1 MNALILLSIL
11 LSAALG
17 IARGADLAF
26 GTDAVTGLCTVGSV
40 WWRYA
45 ALGAV
50 VLAAVLIGRHCA
62 GKAETVRSR
71 QPLAGVLAFAGAV
84 CFLAAAGAQLAVGLS
99 ATSSFVRSILEC
111 ICAVWLS
118 TLGRCWLTPSG
129 WKKPTGGLYL
139 AVAGS
144 VLFYWNVLML
154 LRAVLEALCAFWMIG
169 LGLSWLRKDWKTSTR
184 SLTPAVL
191 GSVIFYWCVLARFM
205 ENSSSWHRVAPT
217 AAVWQALAAL
227 LLLSSLAR
235 ALYLPKP
242 ENGRTLCAAGLAAL
256 CLCLCW
262 ELPHAVVLAVGAA
275 AEPALLPELFAALA
289 LCCVGALGGVCAAA
303 CARRP
308 E

>member
-111 ICAVWLS
+111 ILS
-118 TLGRCWLTPSG
+118 L
-129 WKKPTGGLYL
+129 
-139 AVAGS
+139 
-144 VLFYWNVLML
+144 
-154 LRAVLEALCAFWMIG
+154 IH
-169 LGLSWLRKDWKTSTR
+169 
-184 SLTPAVL
+184 
-191 GSVIFYWCVLARFM
+191 I
-205 ENSSSWHRVAPT
+205 
-217 AAVWQALAAL
+217 
-227 LLLSSLAR
+227 
-235 ALYLPKP
+235 
-242 ENGRTLCAAGLAAL
+242 
-256 CLCLCW
+256 
-262 ELPHAVVLAVGAA
+262 
-275 AEPALLPELFAALA
+275 
-289 LCCVGALGGVCAAA
+289 
-303 CARRP
+303 
-308 E
+308 

>member
-1 MNALILLSIL
+1 MNFFIMVSLF

-17 IARGADLAF
+17 VFRGIDLALL
-26 GTDAVTGLCTVGSV
+26 TDAETGLCIVGSV
-40 WWRYA
+40 WLRYGVLAVAVGA
-45 ALGAV
+45 AVAAGRCCKPQTDALRGHCTPSGVVALAAAV
-50 VLAAVLIGRHCA
+50 CYGEAAVLRILWMG
-62 GKAETVRSR
+62 SS
-71 QPLAGVLAFAGAV
+71 
-84 CFLAAAGAQLAVGLS
+84 AA
-99 ATSSFVRSILEC
+99 
-111 ICAVWLS
+111 
-118 TLGRCWLTPSG
+118 
-129 WKKPTGGLYL
+129 
-139 AVAGS
+139 
-144 VLFYWNVLML
+144 ML
-154 LRAVLEALCAFWMIG
+154 IRAALEALCAFWMIG
-169 LGLSWLRKDWKTSTR
+169 LGLSWLRKDWKTPTR

-191 GSVIFYWCVLARFM
+191 GSAVFYWCVLARFM

-217 AAVWQALAAL
+217 AAVWQALVAL

-262 ELPHAVVLAVGAA
+262 ELSHAAVLAVGAA

>member
-1 MNALILLSIL
+1 MNSLILLSIL

-144 VLFYWNVLML
+144 VLFYWNVLM
-154 LRAVLEALCAFWMIG
+154 
-169 LGLSWLRKDWKTSTR
+169 
-184 SLTPAVL
+184 
-191 GSVIFYWCVLARFM
+191 RFM
-205 ENSSSWHRVAPT
+205 ENSSSWHRVEPT
-217 AAVWQALAAL
+217 AMVWQMLAAL
-227 LLLSSLAR
+227 VFLSAMVR
-235 ALYLPKP
+235 ALWLP
-242 ENGRTLCAAGLAAL
+242 ETSNGCQLCEAGICTFLL
-256 CLCLCW
+256 CFCW
-262 ELPHAVVLAVGAA
+262 ELPRVLVLLFHGITAA
-275 AEPALLPELFAALA
+275 DLPEVLFGFGM
-289 LCCVGALGGVCAAA
+289 CCIGALGLFTV
-303 CARRP
+303 ARVAGSDGRP
-308 E
+308 AIPRHAVG

>member
-1 MNALILLSIL
+1 MNSLILLSIL

-118 TLGRCWLTPSG
+118 TLGRCWLTSSG

-144 VLFYWNVLML
+144 VLFYWNVLM
-154 LRAVLEALCAFWMIG
+154 
-169 LGLSWLRKDWKTSTR
+169 
-184 SLTPAVL
+184 
-191 GSVIFYWCVLARFM
+191 RFM

-217 AAVWQALAAL
+217 AAVWQAGSTVAAEQPCPGAVPAKAGKRPHPVRRRSGSTL
-227 LLLSSLAR
+227 PVPVLGAAPCSGPGGWSS
-235 ALYLPKP
+235 
-242 ENGRTLCAAGLAAL
+242 GRTGPAAG
-256 CLCLCW
+256 
-262 ELPHAVVLAVGAA
+262 AVCRAGTVLRGSAGRRVRRSLRTASGVTKT
-275 AEPALLPELFAALA
+275 PPVLL
-289 LCCVGALGGVCAAA
+289 V
-303 CARRP
+303 
-308 E
+308 

>member
-26 GTDAVTGLCTVGSV
+26 GTDAVTGLCAVGSV

-118 TLGRCWLTPSG
+118 TLGRCWLTSFRLEKAYGRAVSG
-129 WKKPTGGLYL
+129 GGGQCAVLLERADALYGEQLQL
-139 AVAGS
+139 APGGPHRSGVAGAGS
-144 VLFYWNVLML
+144 TVAAEQPCPGAVPAKAGKRPHPMRRRSGSTLPVPVLGAAPCSGPGGWSSGRTGPAAGAVCRAGTVL
-154 LRAVLEALCAFWMIG
+154 RGSAGRRV
-169 LGLSWLRKDWKTSTR
+169 RR
-184 SLTPAVL
+184 SLRTASGVTKTPPVL
-191 GSVIFYWCVLARFM
+191 LV
-205 ENSSSWHRVAPT
+205 
-217 AAVWQALAAL
+217 
-227 LLLSSLAR
+227 
-235 ALYLPKP
+235 
-242 ENGRTLCAAGLAAL
+242 
-256 CLCLCW
+256 
-262 ELPHAVVLAVGAA
+262 
-275 AEPALLPELFAALA
+275 
-289 LCCVGALGGVCAAA
+289 
-303 CARRP
+303 
-308 E
+308 

>member
-1 MNALILLSIL
+1 MNSSVLFVFVLGVLLGVL
-11 LSAALG
+11 RA
-17 IARGADLAF
+17 ADLAL
-26 GTDAVTGLCTVGSV
+26 GTDAATGLCVVGSV
-40 WWRYA
+40 WWRYL
-45 ALGAV
+45 ALGMV
-50 VLAAVLIGRHCA
+50 VLAAVLVGWKA
-62 GKAETVRSR
+62 GKKAEAVRSH
-71 QPLAGVLAFAGAV
+71 QPLAGVLAFVGAV
-84 CFLAAAGAQLAVGLS
+84 SFLAAAGVQFALGAAAGVSG
-99 ATSSFVRSILEC
+99 FVRVILEC
-111 ICAVWLS
+111 LCSVWLS
-118 TLGRCWLTPSG
+118 TMGRCWLSPND
-129 WKKPTGGLYL
+129 WKKPFGGLYL

-144 VLFYWNVLML
+144 LLFYWNVLM
-154 LRAVLEALCAFWMIG
+154 
-169 LGLSWLRKDWKTSTR
+169 
-184 SLTPAVL
+184 
-191 GSVIFYWCVLARFM
+191 RFM

-256 CLCLCW
+256 CQCLCW
-262 ELPHAVVLAVGAA
+262 ELPHAAVLAVGAA

>member
-99 ATSSFVRSILEC
+99 ASECLSFQVLPPTMTQRTSHDASDYASTPYIG
-111 ICAVWLS
+111 ISLS
-118 TLGRCWLTPSG
+118 PDTPS
-129 WKKPTGGLYL
+129 P
-139 AVAGS
+139 S
-144 VLFYWNVLML
+144 
-154 LRAVLEALCAFWMIG
+154 I
-169 LGLSWLRKDWKTSTR
+169 S
-184 SLTPAVL
+184 P
-191 GSVIFYWCVLARFM
+191 
-205 ENSSSWHRVAPT
+205 
-217 AAVWQALAAL
+217 
-227 LLLSSLAR
+227 
-235 ALYLPKP
+235 PKP
-242 ENGRTLCAAGLAAL
+242 
-256 CLCLCW
+256 
-262 ELPHAVVLAVGAA
+262 
-275 AEPALLPELFAALA
+275 
-289 LCCVGALGGVCAAA
+289 
-303 CARRP
+303 
-308 E
+308 

>member
-111 ICAVWLS
+111 ICAVWLG

-144 VLFYWNVLML
+144 VLFYWNVLM
-154 LRAVLEALCAFWMIG
+154 
-169 LGLSWLRKDWKTSTR
+169 
-184 SLTPAVL
+184 
-191 GSVIFYWCVLARFM
+191 RFM

-242 ENGRTLCAAGLAAL
+242 ENGRILCAAGLAAL

-262 ELPHAVVLAVGAA
+262 ELPHAAVLAVGAA
-275 AEPALLPELFAALA
+275 ADPALLPELFAALA

>member
-84 CFLAAAGAQLAVGLS
+84 CFLAAAGAQLALGLS

-118 TLGRCWLTPSG
+118 TLGRC
-129 WKKPTGGLYL
+129 GLPL
-139 AVAGS
+139 PAGKS
-144 VLFYWNVLML
+144 
-154 LRAVLEALCAFWMIG
+154 LRAGCIWRWRAVCC
-169 LGLSWLRKDWKTSTR
+169 STG
-184 SLTPAVL
+184 T
-191 GSVIFYWCVLARFM
+191 C
-205 ENSSSWHRVAPT
+205 
-217 AAVWQALAAL
+217 
-227 LLLSSLAR
+227 
-235 ALYLPKP
+235 
-242 ENGRTLCAAGLAAL
+242 
-256 CLCLCW
+256 
-262 ELPHAVVLAVGAA
+262 
-275 AEPALLPELFAALA
+275 
-289 LCCVGALGGVCAAA
+289 
-303 CARRP
+303 
-308 E
+308 

>member
-1 MNALILLSIL
+1 MNSLILLSIL

-111 ICAVWLS
+111 ICALWLS
-118 TLGRCWLTPSG
+118 TLGRCWLTHSG

-144 VLFYWNVLML
+144 VLFYWNVLM
-154 LRAVLEALCAFWMIG
+154 
-169 LGLSWLRKDWKTSTR
+169 
-184 SLTPAVL
+184 
-191 GSVIFYWCVLARFM
+191 RFM
-205 ENSSSWHRVAPT
+205 ENSSSRFSSFISFSMADF
-217 AAVWQALAAL
+217 LN
-227 LLLSSLAR
+227 SSLWKYSR
-235 ALYLPKP
+235 VIK
-242 ENGRTLCAAGLAAL
+242 
-256 CLCLCW
+256 
-262 ELPHAVVLAVGAA
+262 
-275 AEPALLPELFAALA
+275 
-289 LCCVGALGGVCAAA
+289 
-303 CARRP
+303 
-308 E
+308 

>member
-118 TLGRCWLTPSG
+118 TLGRCWLTPSV

-144 VLFYWNVLML
+144 VLFYWNVLM
-154 LRAVLEALCAFWMIG
+154 
-169 LGLSWLRKDWKTSTR
+169 
-184 SLTPAVL
+184 
-191 GSVIFYWCVLARFM
+191 RFM
-205 ENSSSWHRVAPT
+205 ENSSSWHRVEPT
-217 AAVWQALAAL
+217 AMVWQMLAAL
-227 LLLSSLAR
+227 VFLSAMVR
-235 ALYLPKP
+235 ALWLP
-242 ENGRTLCAAGLAAL
+242 ETSNGCQLCEAGICTFLL
-256 CLCLCW
+256 CFCW
-262 ELPHAVVLAVGAA
+262 ELPRVLVLLFHGITAADLPEVLFGFGMCCIGTLGLFTVARVAGSDGRPAIPRHAVG
-275 AEPALLPELFAALA
+275 
-289 LCCVGALGGVCAAA
+289 
-303 CARRP
+303 
-308 E
+308 

>member
-144 VLFYWNVLML
+144 VLLVWMARDAYLDML
-154 LRAVLEALCAFWMIG
+154 RRMVPDLQEG
-169 LGLSWLRKDWKTSTR
+169 
-184 SLTPAVL
+184 SLLP
-191 GSVIFYWCVLARFM
+191 
-205 ENSSSWHRVAPT
+205 
-217 AAVWQALAAL
+217 AL
-227 LLLSSLAR
+227 LTAGGLFLLVSVL
-235 ALYLPKP
+235 
-242 ENGRTLCAAGLAAL
+242 N
-256 CLCLCW
+256 
-262 ELPHAVVLAVGAA
+262 VLAV
-275 AEPALLPELFAALA
+275 
-289 LCCVGALGGVCAAA
+289 
-303 CARRP
+303 RRKV
-308 E
+308 ESIWRKK